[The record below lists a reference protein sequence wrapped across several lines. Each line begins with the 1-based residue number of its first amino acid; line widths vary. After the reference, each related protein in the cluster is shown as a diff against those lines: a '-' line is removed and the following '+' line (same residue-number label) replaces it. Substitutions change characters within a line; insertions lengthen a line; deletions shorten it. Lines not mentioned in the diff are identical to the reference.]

1 VEVEIE
7 FPGNPSAGDLP
18 PFVWPVLG
26 RHVDGDL

>member
-26 RHVDGDL
+26 RHVDGNL